1 MYDLNMKDTKETLTA
16 IIESGLDIKE
26 DLNCSESILKAAN
39 IAYNMKLDRTAL
51 KLAAGFG
58 NGMGIESTCGA
69 ATGAVMTLS
78 HLFVEKK
85 GHESDY
91 IGDLT
96 QEFMY
101 KFEEKMD
108 SIQCSFL
115 KDNYRDPETRC
126 RPIVYEAALL
136 LETIIDRELNNRSN
150 D

>member
-1 MYDLNMKDTKETLTA
+1 MKNKKLKLSE
-16 IIESGLDIKE
+16 IINSGLDTRE

-39 IAYNMKLDRTAL
+39 TAYNMGLDKTSL

-69 ATGAVMTLS
+69 TTGAVITLS
-78 HLFVEKK
+78 HLFVKEK

-96 QEFMY
+96 REFMY
-101 KFEEKMD
+101 NFEEKMG
-108 SIQCSFL
+108 SLSCSFL
-115 KDNYRDPETRC
+115 KKEYRDPETRC
-126 RPIVYEAALL
+126 RPIIYEAALL
-136 LETIIDRELNNRSN
+136 LESIIDRELKNRTI